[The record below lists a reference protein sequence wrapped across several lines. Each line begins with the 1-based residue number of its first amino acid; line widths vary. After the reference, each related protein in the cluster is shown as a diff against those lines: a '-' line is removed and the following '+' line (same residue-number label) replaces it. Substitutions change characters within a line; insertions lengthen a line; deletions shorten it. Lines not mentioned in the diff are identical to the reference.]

1 MSGPELQNQP
11 PDPSDH
17 FGRQNSHFFIPVG
30 VPAFDPAKGSG
41 EILWK
46 PMSLRQRISYHQA
59 AYELDDH
66 VVWKDTPEHEYEDE
80 RTFPFK
86 LSFVS
91 PRTARLRLAARP
103 TSFEDAPSPMLEHM
117 NGEGSWE
124 SSSADGSVS
133 LRTPSAELVVQRG
146 PFGVELRD
154 AEGRPLTRTNRLED
168 SASVLNVNP
177 MPLSFVRAAEDLQRN
192 FAASLALR
200 PDEALFGCGE
210 SFTRLNKRGQRLP
223 IWTYDAYSAQTA
235 RMYKPVPF
243 FMSSEG
249 WGALVHSAAPM
260 TFDLG
265 QGFDGAAV
273 LYVADEVL
281 DLLLFVGSPKEI
293 LSELTALTGRPQVPP
308 LWSFGLWMG
317 RESYESQDE
326 VLGVARRLREE
337 RIPSDVVHVDTD
349 WPEVPFRCDFR
360 FSPTRFPKPKDLT
373 DELRGL
379 GLRLSIWQFPYVHP
393 ADPQHREVTDKEL
406 VVLTSRGRP
415 PIDDAV
421 LDLSNAE
428 AVDWYQE
435 QLSHLLEQGVAVFT
449 SDFGEAAPL
458 GGIYHGS
465 RSSFQEHNLY
475 PVRYCRAVAEV
486 TKRLCGYDFQM
497 CRSAFTGSQAHP
509 LHFGGDAETSNDG
522 MAGTLRG
529 GLSLGLCGF
538 TFWTHFVGGFAEP
551 PPPELYL
558 RWLAFGVFTS
568 HLRCHGQPPRE
579 PWEFGGEFTDR
590 FRLAAELRY
599 RLIPYLYAQATL
611 AAGEGH
617 PLIRPLFFEQP
628 DDDTS
633 WFIEDQFLCGR
644 DLLVAPLLEERPER
658 RVYVPPGEWVDYQS
672 GDRHSGPRWERLR
685 AGDVPIVVL
694 VRCPAAIPTAR
705 QAQSTEELDW
715 SHLGLDVFA
724 DQGHVETLVRLP
736 EDPELHR
743 VVIGAGEAPQVIE
756 DPLQGRVEWTPQR
769 R

>member
-1 MSGPELQNQP
+1 VSRPELQNEP
-11 PDPSDH
+11 PDPSEH

-30 VPAFDPAKGSG
+30 LPGFDPAKGTG

-59 AYELDDH
+59 TYELDDH

-86 LSFVS
+86 LSFVN
-91 PRTARLRLAARP
+91 PRVARLRIAARP
-103 TSFEDAPSPMLEHM
+103 TSFDEGPSLMLEHLA
-117 NGEGSWE
+117 GEGSWE
-124 SSSADGSVS
+124 SRSDDGSVS
-133 LRTPSAELVVQRG
+133 LRTSCAELVVQRE
-146 PFGVELRD
+146 PFGAELRD
-154 AEGRPLTRTNRLED
+154 ADGRSLTRTNRLAD

-177 MPLSFVRAAEDLQRN
+177 MPFSFVRAAEDLQRS
-192 FAASLALR
+192 FAASLALAA
-200 PDEALFGCGE
+200 DEALFGCGE

-223 IWTYDAYSAQTA
+223 IWTYDAYSTQTA

-243 FMSSEG
+243 FLSSNG

-281 DLLLFVGSPKEI
+281 DLLLFVGSPKQI
-293 LSELTALTGRPQVPP
+293 VSELTALTGRPSVPP
-308 LWSFGLWMG
+308 VWSFGLWMG

-326 VLGVARRLREE
+326 VLEVARRLRDE
-337 RIPSDVVHVDTD
+337 RIPSDVVHVDTH
-349 WPEVPFRCDFR
+349 WTEVPFRCDFK
-360 FSPTRFPKPKDLT
+360 FSPTRFPKPKEMT
-373 DELRGL
+373 DELRRL

-393 ADPQHREVTDKEL
+393 ADPNHQELAEKGL
-406 VVLTSRGRP
+406 VVLTGRGRP
-415 PIDDAV
+415 PVDDAV
-421 LDLSNAE
+421 LDLSNPE

-435 QLSHLLEQGVAVFT
+435 HLAHLLEQGVSVFT

-458 GGIYHGS
+458 GGIYHSS

-475 PVRYCRAVAEV
+475 PVRYSRAVAEV
-486 TKRLCGYDFQM
+486 TERLCGYDFQM

-509 LHFGGDAETSNDG
+509 LHFGGDPETSNDG

-538 TFWTHFVGGFAEP
+538 TFWTHFVGGFAHP

-558 RWLAFGVFTS
+558 RWLAFGIFTS

-579 PWEFGGEFTDR
+579 PWEFGGEFTDG
-590 FRLAAELRY
+590 FRQAAELRY

-611 AAGEGH
+611 AASEGH
-617 PLIRPLFFEQP
+617 PLVRPLFFEDP
-628 DDDTS
+628 DDRTC
-633 WFIEDQFLCGR
+633 WFIDDQFFCGR
-644 DLLVAPLLEERPER
+644 DLLVAPLFEKGRER
-658 RVYVPPGEWVDYQS
+658 RVYVPPGEWVDYQT
-672 GDRHSGPRWERLR
+672 GDRHSGPRWERF
-685 AGDVPIVVL
+685 AVGDVPIVVL
-694 VRCPAAIPTAR
+694 VRRLAAIPTAGPV
-705 QAQSTEELDW
+705 QSTEELDW
-715 SHLGLDVFA
+715 AQLGLEVFA
-724 DQGHVETLVRLP
+724 HEGQVEAPVRTP
-736 EDPELHR
+736 EDSELHR
-743 VVIGAGEAPQVIE
+743 LVVDATHLEVVE
-756 DPLQGRVEWTPQR
+756 DPLQGRVEWAAER

>member
-1 MSGPELQNQP
+1 VPELQNQP
-11 PDPSDH
+11 PDASAP
-17 FGRQNSHFFIPVG
+17 FGRQTSHFFIPVG
-30 VPAFDPAKGSG
+30 MPGFDPARGTG
-41 EILWK
+41 DLHWR

-59 AYELDDH
+59 TFELDEH

-103 TSFEDAPSPMLEHM
+103 LSFDHDGPSPMLERLD
-117 NGEGSWE
+117 GVGSWD
-124 SSSADGSVS
+124 SSSEDGSVS
-133 LRTPSAELVVQRG
+133 LRTSCAELIVQRE

-154 AEGRPLTRTNRLED
+154 ADGRALTRTNRLAD
-168 SASVLNVNP
+168 SASVLNLNP
-177 MPLSFVRAAEDLQRN
+177 TPLSFVRAADDLQRN

-223 IWTYDAYSAQTA
+223 IWTYDAYSTQTA
-235 RMYKPVPF
+235 RMYKPIPF
-243 FMSSEG
+243 FLSSQG

-273 LYVADEVL
+273 LYVADDVL
-281 DLLLFVGSPKEI
+281 DLFLFVGSPKEI
-293 LSELTALTGRPQVPP
+293 LSELTALTGRPRVPP
-308 LWSFGLWMG
+308 VWSFGLWMG
-317 RESYESQDE
+317 RESYGSQDE

-337 RIPSDVVHVDTD
+337 RIPSDVVHIDTD

-360 FSPTRFPKPKDLT
+360 FSPTRFPKPKDMT
-373 DELRGL
+373 AELRRL
-379 GLRLSIWQFPYVHP
+379 GLRLSIWQFPYLHS
-393 ADPQHREVTDKEL
+393 ADPLHREVTEKDL

-421 LDLSNAE
+421 LDLSKAE
-428 AVDWYQE
+428 AVDWYQD

-465 RSSFQEHNLY
+465 RSSFQEHNLF
-475 PVRYCRAVAEV
+475 PVRYSRAVASV
-486 TKRLCGYDFQM
+486 TERLCGYDVQM
-497 CRSAFTGSQAHP
+497 SRSAYTGSQAHP

-529 GLSLGLCGF
+529 GLSLGLSGF
-538 TFWTHFVGGFAEP
+538 TFWTHFVGGFAQP
-551 PPPELYL
+551 PPPGLYL

-590 FRLAAELRY
+590 FRMAAELRY

-611 AAGEGH
+611 AASEGH
-617 PLIRPLFFEQP
+617 PLIRPLFFERP
-628 DDDTS
+628 DDPTS
-633 WFIEDQFLCGR
+633 WLIEDQFFCGR
-644 DLLVAPLLEERPER
+644 DLLVAPLFEEDRER
-658 RVYVPPGEWVDYQS
+658 RVYLPPGEWVDYQS
-672 GDRHSGPRWERLR
+672 GDRHRGPRWERIG
-685 AGDVPIVVL
+685 AGEVPIVVL
-694 VRCPAAIPTAR
+694 VRRSAAIPTAAP
-705 QAQSTEELDW
+705 AQSTDELDW
-715 SHLGLDVFA
+715 ASLRLEVFA
-724 DQGHVETLVRLP
+724 EDGQAEALVRMP
-736 EDPELHR
+736 EDPELYR
-743 VVIGAGEAPQVIE
+743 LVLDATELEIAE
-756 DPLQGRVEWTPQR
+756 DPLGGRVEWTPQR

>member
-1 MSGPELQNQP
+1 
-11 PDPSDH
+11 
-17 FGRQNSHFFIPVG
+17 V
-30 VPAFDPAKGSG
+30 
-41 EILWK
+41 
-46 PMSLRQRISYHQA
+46 
-59 AYELDDH
+59 
-66 VVWKDTPEHEYEDE
+66 
-80 RTFPFK
+80 
-86 LSFVS
+86 
-91 PRTARLRLAARP
+91 
-103 TSFEDAPSPMLEHM
+103 
-117 NGEGSWE
+117 
-124 SSSADGSVS
+124 
-133 LRTPSAELVVQRG
+133 
-146 PFGVELRD
+146 
-154 AEGRPLTRTNRLED
+154 
-168 SASVLNVNP
+168 
-177 MPLSFVRAAEDLQRN
+177 PLSFVRAAEDLQRN

-210 SFTRLNKRGQRLP
+210 SFTRLNKRGQRVP

-243 FMSSEG
+243 FLSSQG

-281 DLLLFVGSPKEI
+281 DLLLFVGSPKQI

-337 RIPSDVVHVDTD
+337 RIPSDVVHVDTA
-349 WPEVPFRCDFR
+349 WPEVPFRCDFK
-360 FSPTRFPKPKDLT
+360 FSPTRFPKPKEMT
-373 DELRGL
+373 DELRRL
-379 GLRLSIWQFPYVHP
+379 GLRLSIWQFPYVNP
-393 ADPQHREVTDKEL
+393 ADPHHREVTEKDL
-406 VVLTSRGRP
+406 VVLTGRGRP

-421 LDLSNAE
+421 LDLSNSE

-435 QLSHLLEQGVAVFT
+435 HLSHLLEQGVAVFT

-475 PVRYCRAVAEV
+475 PVRYSRAVAEV
-486 TKRLCGYDFQM
+486 TERLCGYNFQM
-497 CRSAFTGSQAHP
+497 SRAAFTGSQAQP
-509 LHFGGDAETSNDG
+509 LHFGGDPETSNDG
-522 MAGTLRG
+522 MAGRTLRG

-590 FRLAAELRY
+590 FRAAAELRY
-599 RLIPYLYAQATL
+599 RLIPYLYAQAML
-611 AAGEGH
+611 AASDH
-617 PLIRPLFFEQP
+617 PLIRPLFFECP
-628 DDDTS
+628 DDPTS
-633 WFIEDQFLCGR
+633 WLVEDQFFCGR
-644 DLLVAPLLEERPER
+644 DVLVGPLFEDGGGR
-658 RVYVPPGEWVDYQS
+658 RMYVPPGEWAGYQS
-672 GDRHSGPRWERLR
+672 GDRHSGPRWERL
-685 AGDVPIVVL
+685 AVGEVPIVVL
-694 VRCPAAIPTAR
+694 VRCPAAIPTAPPV
-705 QAQSTEELDW
+705 QSTEKLDW
-715 SHLGLDVFA
+715 KNLGLDVFA
-724 DQGHVETLVRLP
+724 DRGEVEALLRRG

-743 VVIGAGEAPQVIE
+743 LVVDATELEIVE

>member
-1 MSGPELQNQP
+1 VSAPELQNQP
-11 PDPSDH
+11 PDPSDQ

-30 VPAFDPAKGSG
+30 TPGFDTAKGTG
-41 EILWK
+41 EILWH

-59 AYELDDH
+59 TYELDDH
-66 VVWKDTPEHEYEDE
+66 AVWKDTPEHEYEDE

-86 LSFVS
+86 VSFVS
-91 PRTARLRLAARP
+91 SRTARLRLAARP
-103 TSFEDAPSPMLEHM
+103 TTFDDGPSPMLEHLD
-117 NGEGSWE
+117 GEGSWE
-124 SSSADGSVS
+124 SSSTDGLVS
-133 LRTPSAELVVQRG
+133 LRTECAELIVQRE
-146 PFGVELRD
+146 PFGIELRD
-154 AEGRPLTRTNRLED
+154 AEGRSLTRTNRLED
-168 SASVLNVNP
+168 SASVLNLNP

-200 PDEALFGCGE
+200 PDEALFGGGE
-210 SFTRLNKRGQRLP
+210 SFTRLNKRGQRVP

-235 RMYKPVPF
+235 RMYKPIPF
-243 FMSSEG
+243 FLSSQG

-281 DLLLFVGSPKEI
+281 DLLLFVGSPRQI
-293 LSELTALTGRPQVPP
+293 LSELTALTGRPAVPP

-317 RESYESQDE
+317 RESYDSQDE
-326 VLGVARRLREE
+326 VLGVGRRLREE
-337 RIPSDVVHVDTD
+337 RIPSDVLHVDTG

-360 FSPTRFPKPKDLT
+360 FSPTRFPKPKELT
-373 DELRGL
+373 DELRRL

-393 ADPQHREVTDKEL
+393 ADPHHQEVAEKDL

-421 LDLSNAE
+421 LDLSKAE
-428 AVDWYQE
+428 AVDWYQDK
-435 QLSHLLEQGVAVFT
+435 LSHLLEQGVAVFT

-465 RSSFQEHNLY
+465 RSSFQEHNLF
-475 PVRYCRAVAEV
+475 PVRYSRAVAEV
-486 TKRLCGYDFQM
+486 TQRLCGYDFQM
-497 CRSAFTGSQAHP
+497 CRSAYTGSQAHP
-509 LHFGGDAETSNDG
+509 LHFGGDPETSNDG

-579 PWEFGGEFTDR
+579 PWEFGGEFTDG

-599 RLIPYLYAQATL
+599 RLIPYLYTQATL
-611 AAGEGH
+611 AASEGH
-617 PLIRPLFFEQP
+617 PLIRPLFFERP
-628 DDDTS
+628 DDPAS
-633 WFIEDQFLCGR
+633 WFIEDQFFCGR
-644 DLLVAPLLEERPER
+644 DLLVAPLFEDGRER
-658 RVYVPPGEWVDYQS
+658 RVYVPPGDWVDYQN
-672 GDRHSGPRWERLR
+672 GERHSGPRWKRLR

-694 VRCPAAIPTAR
+694 VRCPAAIPTAPP
-705 QAQSTEELDW
+705 AQSTGQLDW
-715 SHLGLDVFA
+715 AKLGLDVFA
-724 DQGHVETLVRLP
+724 DQGQVEAPLRMPEGPEVHRLVVNA
-736 EDPELHR
+736 PELE
-743 VVIGAGEAPQVIE
+743 IIE
-756 DPLQGRVEWTPQR
+756 DPLQGRVKWILQR

>member
-1 MSGPELQNQP
+1 VPELQNQP
-11 PDPSDH
+11 PDPSAP
-17 FGRQNSHFFIPVG
+17 FGQQTSHFFIPVG
-30 VPAFDPAKGSG
+30 MPGFDPAKGTG
-41 EILWK
+41 ELHWK

-59 AYELDDH
+59 TFELDDH
-66 VVWKDTPEHEYEDE
+66 AMWKDTPEHEYEDE
-80 RTFPFK
+80 RTFPVK

-91 PRTARLRLAARP
+91 PRTARLRLTARP
-103 TSFEDAPSPMLEHM
+103 VSFDDDGPSPMLEHLD
-117 NGEGSWE
+117 GEGSWD

-133 LRTPSAELVVQRG
+133 MRTPCAELIVQRE

-154 AEGRPLTRTNRLED
+154 AERRSLTRTNRLAD
-168 SASVLNVNP
+168 SAGVLNLNP
-177 MPLSFVRAAEDLQRN
+177 MPLSFVRAAHDLQRN

-235 RMYKPVPF
+235 RMYKPMPF
-243 FMSSEG
+243 LLSSQG

-273 LYVADEVL
+273 LYVADDVL
-281 DLLLFVGSPKEI
+281 DLILFVGSPKEI
-293 LSELTALTGRPQVPP
+293 LSELTALTGRPRVPP
-308 LWSFGLWMG
+308 VWSFGLWMG
-317 RESYESQDE
+317 RESYRSQDE

-337 RIPSDVVHVDTD
+337 RIPSDVVHIDTD

-360 FSPTRFPKPKDLT
+360 FSPTRFPRPKDMT
-373 DELRGL
+373 AELRRL
-379 GLRLSIWQFPYVHP
+379 GLRLSIWQFPYLHS
-393 ADPQHREVTDKEL
+393 ADPLHREVTEKDL

-421 LDLSNAE
+421 LDLSKAE
-428 AVDWYQE
+428 AVDWYQD

-465 RSSFQEHNLY
+465 RSSFQEHNLF
-475 PVRYCRAVAEV
+475 PVRYSRAVADV
-486 TKRLCGYDFQM
+486 TERLCGYDVQM
-497 CRSAFTGSQAHP
+497 SRSAYTGSQAHP

-538 TFWTHFVGGFAEP
+538 TFWSHFVGGFAQP
-551 PPPELYL
+551 PPPDLYL

-579 PWEFGGEFTDR
+579 PWEFGGEFTDA
-590 FRLAAELRY
+590 FRMAAELRY
-599 RLIPYLYAQATL
+599 RLIPYLYAHATL
-611 AAGEGH
+611 AAREGH
-617 PLIRPLFFEQP
+617 PLIRPLFFERP
-628 DDDTS
+628 DDPTS
-633 WFIEDQFLCGR
+633 WLIEDQFFCGR
-644 DLLVAPLLEERPER
+644 DLLVAPMFEEGWER
-658 RVYVPPGEWVDYQS
+658 RVYVPPGEWVDFQN
-672 GDRHSGPRWERLR
+672 GDRHSGPRWERIG

-694 VRCPAAIPTAR
+694 VRRRAAIPTAAP
-705 QAQSTEELDW
+705 AQSTDELDW
-715 SHLGLDVFA
+715 ADLRLEVFA
-724 DQGHVETLVRLP
+724 DDGQADALVRMP

-743 VVIGAGEAPQVIE
+743 LVVDAAELEIVE
-756 DPLQGRVEWTPQR
+756 DPLRGRVEWTPQR

>member
-1 MSGPELQNQP
+1 MTGPELQNQP
-11 PDPSDH
+11 PDPSDQ

-30 VPAFDPAKGSG
+30 TPGFDPAKGTG
-41 EILWK
+41 EIQWK

-59 AYELDDH
+59 TYELDDH
-66 VVWKDTPEHEYEDE
+66 QIWTDTPEHEYEDE
-80 RTFPFK
+80 PLLPFK
-86 LSFVS
+86 VSFVT
-91 PRTARLRLAARP
+91 PRTARVRLAARP
-103 TSFEDAPSPMLEHM
+103 TSFDEGPTPMLEHLG
-117 NGEGSWE
+117 GEGSWE
-124 SSSADGSVS
+124 SSGANGSVS
-133 LRTPSAELVVQRG
+133 LRTDRAELIVERE

-154 AEGRPLTRTNRLED
+154 ADGRSLTRANRLED

-177 MPLSFVRAAEDLQRN
+177 VPLSFVRAANDLQRS
-192 FAASLALR
+192 FAASLALS
-200 PDEALFGCGE
+200 PDESLFGGGE

-223 IWTYDAYSAQTA
+223 VWTYDAYSTQTA

-243 FMSSEG
+243 FMSSQG

-273 LYVADEVL
+273 LYVADDLL
-281 DLLLFVGSPKEI
+281 DVLLFVGSPKEI
-293 LSELTALTGRPQVPP
+293 LSELTALTGRARVPP
-308 LWSFGLWMG
+308 VWSFGLWMG

-326 VLGVARRLREE
+326 VMAVSRRLREE
-337 RIPSDVVHVDTD
+337 RIPSDVVHVDTH
-349 WPEVPFRCDFR
+349 WTEVPFRCDFR
-360 FSPTRFPKPKDLT
+360 FSPTRFPKPKELT
-373 DELRGL
+373 EELRRL
-379 GLRLSIWQFPYVHP
+379 GHRLSIWQFPYVHP
-393 ADPQHREVTDKEL
+393 ADPNHEEVAEKEL

-415 PIDDAV
+415 PVDDAV
-421 LDLSNAE
+421 LDLSKRE
-428 AVDWYQE
+428 AVDWYQD

-475 PVRYCRAVAEV
+475 PVRYSRAVAEV
-486 TKRLCGYDFQM
+486 TERLHGYDFQM
-497 CRSAFTGSQAHP
+497 SRSAFTGSQAHP

-551 PPPELYL
+551 PPADLYL

-599 RLIPYLYAQATL
+599 RLIPYLYTQATL
-611 AAGEGH
+611 AASEGH

-628 DDDTS
+628 DDPTS
-633 WFIEDQFLCGR
+633 WFIEDQFFCGR
-644 DLLVAPLLEERPER
+644 DLLVAPLFENGRER
-658 RVYVPPGEWVDYQS
+658 RVYVPPGEWADYQS
-672 GDRHSGPRWERLR
+672 GDRHSGPRWERLVV
-685 AGDVPIVVL
+685 GDVPIIVL
-694 VRCPAAIPTAR
+694 ARCPTAIPTAR
-705 QAQSTEELDW
+705 PAQSTDELDW
-715 SHLGLDVFA
+715 ANLGLDVFA
-724 DQGHVETLVRLP
+724 DQGRVEAPVRVP
-736 EDPELHR
+736 DDPEVHR
-743 VVIGAGEAPQVIE
+743 LVVNSRELEIVE
-756 DPLQGRVEWTPQR
+756 DPLQGRVEWTPR
-769 R
+769 RR

>member
-1 MSGPELQNQP
+1 MPELQNQP
-11 PDPSDH
+11 PDPSDQ

-30 VPAFDPAKGSG
+30 MPGFDPIEGTG
-41 EILWK
+41 EVHWK

-59 AYELDDH
+59 TYELDDH

-86 LSFVS
+86 VSFVN

-103 TSFEDAPSPMLEHM
+103 TSFNDGPSPMLEHLD
-117 NGEGSWE
+117 GQGSWE

-133 LRTPSAELVVQRG
+133 LRTSCAELIVQRE

-154 AEGRPLTRTNRLED
+154 AEGRSLTRTNRLAD

-177 MPLSFVRAAEDLQRN
+177 VPLSFVRAAEDLQRN

-200 PDEALFGCGE
+200 RDEALFGCGE
-210 SFTRLNKRGQRLP
+210 SFTRLNKRGQRVP

-243 FMSSEG
+243 FLSSQG

-281 DLLLFVGSPKEI
+281 DLLLFVGSPKQI

-349 WPEVPFRCDFR
+349 WPEVPFRCDFK
-360 FSPTRFPKPKDLT
+360 FSPTRFPKPKEMT
-373 DELRGL
+373 DELRRL

-393 ADPQHREVTDKEL
+393 ADPHHREVTEKDL

-421 LDLSNAE
+421 LDLSNSE

-475 PVRYCRAVAEV
+475 PVRYSRAVAEV
-486 TKRLCGYDFQM
+486 TERLCGYNFQM
-497 CRSAFTGSQAHP
+497 SRAAFTGSQAQP
-509 LHFGGDAETSNDG
+509 LLFGGDPETSNDG
-522 MAGTLRG
+522 MAGRTLRG

-579 PWEFGGEFTDR
+579 PWEF
-590 FRLAAELRY
+590 
-599 RLIPYLYAQATL
+599 
-611 AAGEGH
+611 
-617 PLIRPLFFEQP
+617 
-628 DDDTS
+628 
-633 WFIEDQFLCGR
+633 
-644 DLLVAPLLEERPER
+644 
-658 RVYVPPGEWVDYQS
+658 
-672 GDRHSGPRWERLR
+672 
-685 AGDVPIVVL
+685 
-694 VRCPAAIPTAR
+694 
-705 QAQSTEELDW
+705 
-715 SHLGLDVFA
+715 
-724 DQGHVETLVRLP
+724 
-736 EDPELHR
+736 
-743 VVIGAGEAPQVIE
+743 
-756 DPLQGRVEWTPQR
+756 
-769 R
+769 

>member
-1 MSGPELQNQP
+1 VSAPELQNQP
-11 PDPSDH
+11 PDPSDQ

-30 VPAFDPAKGSG
+30 TPSFDPAKGTG
-41 EILWK
+41 EILWH

-59 AYELDDH
+59 TYELDDH
-66 VVWKDTPEHEYEDE
+66 AVWTDTPQHEYEDE
-80 RTFPFK
+80 RTLPFK
-86 LSFVS
+86 VSFVS
-91 PRTARLRLAARP
+91 PRTARLQLAARP
-103 TSFEDAPSPMLEHM
+103 TTFVAAPSPMLEHLD
-117 NGEGSWE
+117 GEGSWE
-124 SSSADGSVS
+124 SSSSDGSVS
-133 LRTPSAELVVQRG
+133 VRSDCAELIVQRE

-154 AEGRPLTRTNRLED
+154 AEGRSLTRTNRLAD
-168 SASVLNVNP
+168 TASVLNLNP
-177 MPLSFVRAAEDLQRN
+177 MPLSFVRSAADLQRS

-200 PDEALFGCGE
+200 PDEALFGGGE

-235 RMYKPVPF
+235 RMYKPIPF
-243 FMSSEG
+243 FVSSQG
-249 WGALVHSAAPM
+249 WAALVHSAAPM

-281 DLLLFVGSPKEI
+281 DLMLFVGSPKQI
-293 LSELTALTGRPQVPP
+293 LSELTALTGRPRVPP

-326 VLGVARRLREE
+326 VVDVARRLRDE
-337 RIPSDVVHVDTD
+337 RIPSDVVHVDTG
-349 WPEVPFRCDFR
+349 WSEVPYRCDFK
-360 FSPTRFPKPKDLT
+360 FSPTRFPKPEALT
-373 DELRGL
+373 EELRRL
-379 GLRLSIWQFPYVHP
+379 GLRLSIWQFPYLHP
-393 ADPQHREVTDKEL
+393 ADPQHREVIEKEL

-415 PIDDAV
+415 PVDDAV
-421 LDLSNAE
+421 LDLSKAE
-428 AVDWYQE
+428 ALDWYQE
-435 QLSHLLEQGVAVFT
+435 HLAHLLDQGVAVFT

-475 PVRYCRAVAEV
+475 PVRYSRAVAEV
-486 TKRLCGYDFQM
+486 TERLCGYDLQM
-497 CRSAFTGSQAHP
+497 SRAAFTGSQAHP

-558 RWLAFGVFTS
+558 RWLALGVFTS

-590 FRLAAELRY
+590 FRIAAELRY

-611 AAGEGH
+611 AASEGH
-617 PLIRPLFFEQP
+617 PLIRPLFFEHP
-628 DDDTS
+628 DDPGS
-633 WFIEDQFLCGR
+633 WFVEDQFFCGR
-644 DLLVAPLLEERPER
+644 DLLVAPLFEDGRDR
-658 RVYVPPGEWVDYQS
+658 RVYLPPGEWVDYQR
-672 GDRHSGPRWERLR
+672 GDRHGGPRWERLA

-694 VRCPAAIPTAR
+694 VRSPAAIPTAAP
-705 QAQSTEELDW
+705 AQSTDEIDW
-715 SHLGLDVFA
+715 TNLGLDVFA
-724 DQGHVETLVRLP
+724 AEGQVETWVRLP
-736 EDPELHR
+736 EEPEPHHL
-743 VVIGAGEAPQVIE
+743 VINARELEVID
-756 DPLQGRVEWTPQR
+756 DPLRGRVGWAAQR